1 MNKCIALNILL
12 CYIIHE
18 HRFNEFFG
26 AGCNSL
32 PAVKV
37 RDPRKWL
44 TWCDSK
50 TDSIVWMVEDTQVFF
65 VFFETPRRFFMGF
78 SFWKSLS
85 ESKGG
90 RI

>member
-1 MNKCIALNILL
+1 M
-12 CYIIHE
+12 CYFICE

-44 TWCDSK
+44 TWCNSK
-50 TDSIVWMVEDTQVFF
+50 TDSIVWMVEDVRFDLLRRLKDIFF
-65 VFFETPRRFFMGF
+65 RVIF
-78 SFWKSLS
+78 
-85 ESKGG
+85 
-90 RI
+90 

>member
-1 MNKCIALNILL
+1 M
-12 CYIIHE
+12 CYFICE

-44 TWCDSK
+44 TWCNSK
-50 TDSIVWMVEDTQVFF
+50 TDSIVWMVEDTKVFF
-65 VFFETPRRFFMGF
+65 VFFRPREDF
-78 SFWKSLS
+78 SWAFPFGIAYPNQK
-85 ESKGG
+85 EVK
-90 RI
+90 R